1 MAHAPISGAK
11 NSSDLTADIRGI
23 EEKRQNCMNMEA
35 GKPAPETMTEED
47 EFSEVHDNPGHLI
60 RRCHQIAV
68 GIFMD
73 NFGELGL
80 TPVQCSILLVVKKHP
95 GVDQT
100 ELSGLVALDRTNTAT
115 TLMRLEQKGLIRR
128 ASSPTDKRVKRVY
141 ITEAGEKILA
151 TIPSFGHAGSERLL
165 DELTPAERYLFI
177 DILKKI
183 VKAKNDCSRA
193 PMQPSR
199 RNRKTE

>member
-1 MAHAPISGAK
+1 
-11 NSSDLTADIRGI
+11 
-23 EEKRQNCMNMEA
+23 MEA
-35 GKPAPETMTEED
+35 TKPAAESPTDED
-47 EFSEVHDNPGHLI
+47 ELAEVHDNPGHLI

-80 TPVQCSILLVVKKHP
+80 TPVQCSLLLVVKKRP

-115 TLMRLEQKGLIRR
+115 TLMRLEQKGLISRETS
-128 ASSPTDKRVKRVY
+128 AADKRVKRVY
-141 ITEAGEKILA
+141 VTDAGDKILA
-151 TIPSFGHAGSERLL
+151 TIPSFGQAGSEKLL

>member
-1 MAHAPISGAK
+1 
-11 NSSDLTADIRGI
+11 
-23 EEKRQNCMNMEA
+23 MNMETTR
-35 GKPAPETMTEED
+35 PASENPADED
-47 EFSEVHDNPGHLI
+47 ELTDVHDNPGHLI

-80 TPVQCSILLVVKKHP
+80 TPVQCSLLLVVKKRP

-128 ASSPTDKRVKRVY
+128 ETARSDKRVKRVY
-141 ITEAGEKILA
+141 LTDAGDEILS
-151 TIPSFGHAGSERLL
+151 TIPSFGQAGSAQLL
-165 DELTPAERYLFI
+165 DELTPAERQLFI

-183 VKAKNDCSRA
+183 VKTKNEFSRA
-193 PMQPSR
+193 PLQPSR
-199 RNRKTE
+199 RSRKTG